1 MQKKSKSEGSVYYN
15 KSRNRFTAQFYELDS
30 KTGQNKRKTKDFKT
44 EEEAKK
50 YLENIM
56 YQKQNSLYIEHNG
69 IPLLELMKSNLN
81 LRYETNLI
89 SDIQYVRIK
98 ETLNTIKKADISDKR
113 IEEITSEEIQDFLN
127 SKKYLSNS
135 SIDKIFE
142 QFKQAFNY
150 ASNRGYITRNPMINV
165 IKPKSLKKNK
175 KVRALTVEEQQKF
188 TNWLVNRNPIDFPY
202 KNAFLIQM
210 YSGLRIGETL
220 ALTYN
225 DIDLKNQRIHINKT
239 LTKNKENKTIMGNS
253 TKTYAGIREV
263 PVPNSLYP
271 HLVEQMRISREFK
284 NNPEKLLFKSN
295 KNNYIETQDV
305 NRALKLVLKY
315 NWGINDITT
324 HNLRH
329 TYGTRCIEAGMQP
342 VVLQR
347 LLGHTDIST
356 TLNTYTDVLNE
367 FKKEEIEK
375 LNDYYLQKDLLPE
388 KNNSDEMQR

>member
-1 MQKKSKSEGSVYYN
+1 MQKKSNSEGSVYYN

-56 YQKQNSLYIEHNG
+56 YQKQNLLYIEHNG

-188 TNWLVNRNPIDFPY
+188 TNWLINRNPIDFPY

>member
-1 MQKKSKSEGSVYYN
+1 MQKKSNSEGSIFYS
-15 KSRNRFTAQFYELDS
+15 KTRNRFTAQFYELDS

-98 ETLNTIKKADISDKR
+98 ETLNTIKKADIADKR

-188 TNWLVNRNPIDFPY
+188 TNWLINRNPIDFPY

-225 DIDLKNQRIHINKT
+225 DIDLKNKRIHINKT

-271 HLVEQMRISREFK
+271 HLVEQMRISKEFK
-284 NNPEKLLFKSN
+284 NNPEKLLFKSD
-295 KNNYIETQDV
+295 KSNYIETQDV

-375 LNDYYLQKDLLPE
+375 LNDYYLQKDLLPK
-388 KNNSDEMQR
+388 KNNFDEMER

>member
-1 MQKKSKSEGSVYYN
+1 MQKKSNSEGSVYYN

-175 KVRALTVEEQQKF
+175 KVRSLTIEEQQKF
-188 TNWLVNRNPIDFPY
+188 TNWLINRNPIDFPY

-271 HLVEQMRISREFK
+271 HLVEQMRISKEFK
-284 NNPEKLLFKSN
+284 NNPQKLLFKSD

-388 KNNSDEMQR
+388 KNNSNEMER

>member
-188 TNWLVNRNPIDFPY
+188 TNWLINRNTIDFHY

>member
-1 MQKKSKSEGSVYYN
+1 MQKKSNSEGSIFYS
-15 KSRNRFTAQFYELDS
+15 KTRNRFTAQFYELDS

-98 ETLNTIKKADISDKR
+98 ETLNTIKKADIADKR

-188 TNWLVNRNPIDFPY
+188 TNWLINRNPIDFPY

-225 DIDLKNQRIHINKT
+225 DIDLKNKRIHINKT

-271 HLVEQMRISREFK
+271 HLVEQMRISKEFK
-284 NNPEKLLFKSN
+284 NNPEKLLFKSD
-295 KNNYIETQDV
+295 KSNYIETQDV

-388 KNNSDEMQR
+388 KNNFDEMER

>member
-1 MQKKSKSEGSVYYN
+1 MQKKSNSEGSIFYN
-15 KSRNRFTAQFYELDS
+15 KTRNRFTAQFYELDS

-98 ETLNTIKKADISDKR
+98 ETLNTIKKADIADKR

-188 TNWLVNRNPIDFPY
+188 TNWLINRNPIDFPY

-225 DIDLKNQRIHINKT
+225 DIDLKNKRIHINKT

-271 HLVEQMRISREFK
+271 HLVEQMRISKEFK
-284 NNPEKLLFKSN
+284 NNPEKLLFKSD
-295 KNNYIETQDV
+295 KSNYIETQDV

-388 KNNSDEMQR
+388 KNNFDEMER

>member
-1 MQKKSKSEGSVYYN
+1 MQKKSNSEGSVYYN

-175 KVRALTVEEQQKF
+175 KVRALTVEDQQKF
-188 TNWLVNRNPIDFPY
+188 TNWLINRNPIDFPY

>member
-1 MQKKSKSEGSVYYN
+1 MQKKSNSEGSVYYN

-142 QFKQAFNY
+142 
-150 ASNRGYITRNPMINV
+150 
-165 IKPKSLKKNK
+165 
-175 KVRALTVEEQQKF
+175 
-188 TNWLVNRNPIDFPY
+188 
-202 KNAFLIQM
+202 LI
-210 YSGLRIGETL
+210 
-220 ALTYN
+220 
-225 DIDLKNQRIHINKT
+225 
-239 LTKNKENKTIMGNS
+239 
-253 TKTYAGIREV
+253 
-263 PVPNSLYP
+263 PV
-271 HLVEQMRISREFK
+271 
-284 NNPEKLLFKSN
+284 
-295 KNNYIETQDV
+295 
-305 NRALKLVLKY
+305 
-315 NWGINDITT
+315 
-324 HNLRH
+324 
-329 TYGTRCIEAGMQP
+329 
-342 VVLQR
+342 
-347 LLGHTDIST
+347 
-356 TLNTYTDVLNE
+356 
-367 FKKEEIEK
+367 
-375 LNDYYLQKDLLPE
+375 
-388 KNNSDEMQR
+388 

>member
-1 MQKKSKSEGSVYYN
+1 MQKKSNSEGSVYYN

-188 TNWLVNRNPIDFPY
+188 TNWLINRNPIDFPY

-375 LNDYYLQKDLLPE
+375 LNDYYLQKDLLPK
-388 KNNSDEMQR
+388 KNNFDEMER

>member
-1 MQKKSKSEGSVYYN
+1 MQKKSNSEGSIFYN
-15 KSRNRFTAQFYELDS
+15 KTRNRFTAQFYELDR

-98 ETLNTIKKADISDKR
+98 ETLNTIKKADIADKR

-188 TNWLVNRNPIDFPY
+188 TNWLINRNPIDFPY

-225 DIDLKNQRIHINKT
+225 DIDLKNKRIHINKT

-271 HLVEQMRISREFK
+271 HLVEQMRISKEFK
-284 NNPEKLLFKSN
+284 NNPEKLLFKSD
-295 KNNYIETQDV
+295 KSNYIETQDV

-388 KNNSDEMQR
+388 KNNFDEMER

>member
-1 MQKKSKSEGSVYYN
+1 MQKKSNSEGSVYYN

-188 TNWLVNRNPIDFPY
+188 TNWLINRNPIDFPY

>member
-188 TNWLVNRNPIDFPY
+188 TNWLINRNPIDFPY

>member
-1 MQKKSKSEGSVYYN
+1 MQKKSNSEGSIFYS
-15 KSRNRFTAQFYELDS
+15 KTRNRFTAQFYELDS
-30 KTGQNKRKTKDFKT
+30 KTEQNKRKTKDFKT

-98 ETLNTIKKADISDKR
+98 ETLNTIKKADIADKR

-188 TNWLVNRNPIDFPY
+188 TNWLINRNPIDFPY

-225 DIDLKNQRIHINKT
+225 DIDLKNKRIHINKT

-271 HLVEQMRISREFK
+271 HLVEQMRISKEFK
-284 NNPEKLLFKSN
+284 NNPEKLLFKSD
-295 KNNYIETQDV
+295 KSNYIETQDV

-375 LNDYYLQKDLLPE
+375 LNDYYLQKDLLPK
-388 KNNSDEMQR
+388 KNNFDEMER